1 MHIGIRFLFIVTGK
15 VKYISD
21 NGMSPG
27 RHQAI
32 IRTND
37 RMLFIGPL
45 GTIYSEIL
53 IEIYIFLFK
62 EMHMKCRQEADAH
75 FGSASVFKYYQVQI
89 EKPHMVSGLDYI
101 TRFSRKL

>member
-1 MHIGIRFLFIVTGK
+1 
-15 VKYISD
+15 
-21 NGMSPG
+21 MSPG

-32 IRTND
+32 TGTNA

-62 EMHMKCRQEADAH
+62 EMHMKCRQEAGAH
-75 FGSASVFKYYQVQI
+75 FGSASVCKYYQVQM
-89 EKPHMVSGLDYI
+89 EKLHHQIPREIVKQGDLSENN
-101 TRFSRKL
+101 S